1 VNNRQFNVERSV
13 LDVQQFW
20 NHSQFTTD
28 FDPNECLVQDGTVG
42 RWQSASIN
50 NAKGK
55 RQKILGVLRFYQP
68 MAERDCNQCKKSR
81 AHYVS
86 NIAASSVLHQLARV
100 IVLSSH

>member
-1 VNNRQFNVERSV
+1 MNNRQFNAERSM
-13 LDVQQFW
+13 LNVQQFRH
-20 NHSQFTTD
+20 HSQFTAC
-28 FDPNECLVQDGTVG
+28 FDPYECLVQDGTIG

-55 RQKILGVLRFYQP
+55 KILGVLRSYQS

-86 NIAASSVLHQLARV
+86 NIAVSNVLHHLARG